1 MTKNEFISS
10 LGARLSGLPKDEIRE
25 RLAFYGEMIDDRI
38 EEGLAEEEAVADVG
52 DVEDIAAQ
60 IIAETPLV
68 KIVKDKIKPK
78 RRPQAWEIVL
88 IALGSPVWLSLA
100 VAALAVVFAVLA
112 SVWAVVAAIWSV
124 FAAVAASGA
133 ACVALGVCLIV
144 LGKVYFG
151 IAAIGVGL
159 FCAGLSIFLFLGS
172 VAATKGMAR
181 LSKLAIVGIKNCF
194 VKREAR

>member
-1 MTKNEFISS
+1 MTKNEYISS

-60 IIAETPLV
+60 IIAETPLA

-78 RRPQAWEIVL
+78 RRLQAWEIVL

-112 SVWAVVAAIWSV
+112 SVWAVVAVIWSV
-124 FAAVAASGA
+124 LAAVAASGA
-133 ACVALGVCLIV
+133 ACVALGVCLM
-144 LGKVYFG
+144 L
-151 IAAIGVGL
+151 L
-159 FCAGLSIFLFLGS
+159 L
-172 VAATKGMAR
+172 
-181 LSKLAIVGIKNCF
+181 LAIAFDDIESDGTDYDQYEYIIADTEEIIGF
-194 VKREAR
+194 ELPDYDDAY

>member
-38 EEGLAEEEAVADVG
+38 EEGLAEEEAVADIG
-52 DVEDIAAQ
+52 SVEDIAAQ

-68 KIVKDKIKPK
+68 KIVKEKVKPK
-78 RRPQAWEIVL
+78 RKLRAWEIVL
-88 IALGSPVWLSLA
+88 IAAGFPVWLPLLIAAIAVILA
-100 VAALAVVFAVLA
+100 IYAVVW
-112 SVWAVVAAIWSV
+112 SVMIALWSV

-151 IAAIGVGL
+151 IAAIGAGL